1 MSTRCQIG
9 FYESA
14 NKPSTHRPPSSIAT
28 AMATLQGP
36 SGVLATLLPWAVAF
50 DKARGLDDAE
60 YAAARGLVALIQG
73 ADALNDTIGYGICGD
88 GQLYGDIA
96 YYYRVDP
103 SGITVYLPAGDDYAA
118 LTLHS
123 RHALGHVQAPDCA

>member
-14 NKPSTHRPPSSIAT
+14 TQPLNAPT
-28 AMATLQGP
+28 ALIYRHCDGYP
-36 SGVLATLLPWAVAF
+36 KGSSGVLATLIPWAVAF
-50 DKARGLDDAE
+50 DTARGLDDAE

-123 RHALGHVQAPDCA
+123 RHALGHVQTSDCA